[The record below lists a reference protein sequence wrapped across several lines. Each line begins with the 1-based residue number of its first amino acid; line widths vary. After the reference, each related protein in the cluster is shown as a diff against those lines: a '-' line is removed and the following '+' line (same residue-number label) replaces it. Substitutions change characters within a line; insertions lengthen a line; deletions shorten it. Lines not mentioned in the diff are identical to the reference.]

1 MHKVSALLANWQLPL
16 STHSCNYF
24 QVIRPILNRYF
35 TVIKKNGV
43 MTFSDFM
50 ITALKERRRYVNK
63 EELQALNLSYIL
75 LEKIMKKKAFW
86 RKQCTRKC

>member
-1 MHKVSALLANWQLPL
+1 
-16 STHSCNYF
+16 
-24 QVIRPILNRYF
+24 
-35 TVIKKNGV
+35 